1 MASFTHQ
8 ITNRSTTDPKPNR
21 GWLAKGVASLLG
33 FGILWGLASVWLAD
47 PDLLPSPSV
56 VAQVFWSELRSG
68 EMTVHMLAT
77 LARVV
82 AAFVLA
88 MSVGAVLGVI
98 IGRKPNVDAWVSP
111 WLIIFLNLPALVVIV
126 LCYLWI
132 GLSEVAAITAVAINK
147 IPMIAVM
154 MREGARALDPA
165 LDDMTQAFR
174 IPPAARWRHVI
185 VPQLA
190 PHLASAGRAGFALIW
205 KIVLVVEFLGRS
217 NGVGFQIHTYFQLFD
232 VARILAYAFG
242 FIMIMLMVEYM
253 VVQPWERSVS
263 RWRRYAN

>member
-8 ITNRSTTDPKPNR
+8 TTDRRTPDR
-21 GWLAKGVASLLG
+21 SRLAKGLLSLLG
-33 FGILWGLASVWLAD
+33 FVALWGAASLWLAD
-47 PDLLPSPSV
+47 PDLLPSP
-56 VAQVFWSELRSG
+56 VAVARVFWSETASG
-68 EMTVHMLAT
+68 EMSLHMLAT
-77 LARVV
+77 LARVI

-88 MSVGAVLGVI
+88 MSIGSVLGIVA
-98 IGRKPNVDAWVSP
+98 GRKPGVDAWVSP

-132 GLSEVAAITAVAINK
+132 GLTEVAAITAVAINK

-165 LDDMTQAFR
+165 LGDMAQAFR
-174 IPPAARWRHVI
+174 IPRAARWRHVI

-190 PHLASAGRAGFALIW
+190 PHFAASGRAGFALIW

-217 NGVGFQIHTYFQLFD
+217 NGVGFQIHLYFQLFD

-242 FIMIMLMVEYM
+242 FIAIMLAVEYL
-253 VVQPWERSVS
+253 VVQPWERSVT
-263 RWRRYAN
+263 RWRRHAH

>member
-1 MASFTHQ
+1 MQPKNSWGGIVKGLISLGLFLALWAVMAAIVQDS
-8 ITNRSTTDPKPNR
+8 SM
-21 GWLAKGVASLLG
+21 
-33 FGILWGLASVWLAD
+33 
-47 PDLLPSPSV
+47 LPTPGR
-56 VAQVFWSELRSG
+56 VAQVFWSEALSG
-68 EMTVHMLAT
+68 EIAFHMQAT

-88 MSVGAVLGVI
+88 MS
-98 IGRKPNVDAWVSP
+98 IGSMIGIAAGRNPGFNLWAAP

-132 GLSEVAAITAVAINK
+132 GLNEVAAVTAVALNK

-165 LDDMTQAFR
+165 LDDMTRTFA
-174 IPPAARWRHVI
+174 IPRWTSWRHVI

-190 PHLASAGRAGFALIW
+190 PHFASAGRAGFALIW

-217 NGVGFQIHTYFQLFD
+217 NGVGFQIHLNFQLFD
-232 VARILAYAFG
+232 VAQILAYAMG
-242 FIMIMLMVEYM
+242 FVALMLAVEFLI
-253 VVQPWERSVS
+253 VQPWERSAS
-263 RWRRYAN
+263 KWRRAGTAQ